1 MGVRN
6 LSLCLCLKDT
16 LNSGNA
22 RSFSDMKPTIVLISI
37 NNVIFI
43 FTKLRYT
50 EFMIKNKIDLALVQ
64 ILCYL
69 LVTRVNERSATKID
83 ATNNIYNTQ
92 SIIDE

>member
-1 MGVRN
+1 M
-6 LSLCLCLKDT
+6 SLCLCLKDT

-37 NNVIFI
+37 NNAIFI
-43 FTKLRYT
+43 FTKLRYCT
-50 EFMIKNKIDLALVQ
+50 RYKYRTYDKNKIYLVLVQ

-69 LVTRVNERSATKID
+69 LVIRVNERSATQID